1 MTPDDTVDILTMRI
15 VGWTVSNGALLKGKQ
30 TRTPN
35 VNGEHGDDEA
45 DILRRTRDDKRN
57 HVKGVK
63 REKGKTEEYATIERD
78 TGYDQPR
85 KQETPPNLR

>member
-15 VGWTVSNGALLKGKQ
+15 VGRMVSNGALLKGKQ

-35 VNGEHGDDEA
+35 VNGEHGDGEA

-63 REKGKTEEYATIERD
+63 REKGKTEEYATIEQD
-78 TGYDQPR
+78 TGYDQP
-85 KQETPPNLR
+85 